1 MGYGGLGGAAGSS
14 KLFPYEMVNKAS
26 RSPVLK
32 DSESEDDDDVD
43 DFADYR
49 KNDAS
54 DPQKLFAK
62 PEEPEKM
69 LFNAARETVNPV
81 TAAPATA

>member
-1 MGYGGLGGAAGSS
+1 MGYAGLGGAAGSS

-26 RSPVLK
+26 KSPVLK
-32 DSESEDDDDVD
+32 DSESEDDEEED

-49 KNDAS
+49 KNEAS

-62 PEEPEKM
+62 PEEPDNR
-69 LFNAARETVNPV
+69 LFNAARETVNPA
-81 TAAPATA
+81 TASPATA